1 MNNIFNYSADNFKS
15 YLFAEQQEA
24 FILDLS
30 KATVLEVINEYTNIR
45 VKLSPRFKKSYS
57 CLVHNLQLIQSE
69 FGCTLMPI
77 QITDVFWYNFAA
89 FLVSKGLAVSSI
101 QTLCSQLLSAIQWGA
116 KHKAPIAQSLDL
128 FVMPSFKRQQI
139 ALSQDDISRIYHFD
153 LRTTGKR
160 SQYVRNLTHI
170 KDMFVLSCNLGQRH
184 SDMVRIEKSH
194 FNRNIFT
201 IVQQKT
207 GNTARVD
214 IDKFALDPKTVYAIL
229 EKYNYKAP
237 YPGDISSY
245 NKYLKKLM
253 IHVGLNDIVKR
264 EERIAGTIKSEYCE
278 KYKLVS
284 SHTARRTFATVNV
297 LRGHRY
303 VDIRRATGHKSE
315 SGFEKYICYGID
327 Y

>member
-1 MNNIFNYSADNFKS
+1 MIDIFNYNADNFKT

-30 KATVLEVINEYTNIR
+30 NATVLEIIEEYTNIR
-45 VKLSPRFKKSYS
+45 IKMSPRFKKSYS
-57 CLVHNLQLIQSE
+57 CLVHNIQLIQQQ
-69 FGCTLMPI
+69 FNCQLMPI
-77 QITDVFWYNFAA
+77 QITDIFWYNFAA
-89 FLVSKGLAVSSI
+89 FLVNKGLAVSSI

-128 FVMPSFKRQQI
+128 FMMPSFRRQQI
-139 ALSQDDISRIYHFD
+139 ALSQDDVSRIYHFD
-153 LRTTGKR
+153 LRTTRKR
-160 SQYVRNLTHI
+160 SQYVRNMTAI

-184 SDMVRIEKSH
+184 SDMTRIEKSH

-207 GNTARVD
+207 GNTSRVD
-214 IDKFALDPKTVYAIL
+214 IDKFALDAKTTYAIL
-229 EKYNYKAP
+229 EKYNYRAP
-237 YPGDISSY
+237 YQGDISSY

-253 IHVGLNDIVKR
+253 IHVGFNEIIKR
-264 EERIAGTIKSEYCE
+264 EEKIAGTIKSEYCE
-278 KYKLVS
+278 KYKLIS

-297 LRGHRY
+297 LRGY
-303 VDIRRATGHKSE
+303 KYTDIRRATGHKSE